1 MTPINASL
9 FTRLLNLNTG
19 NTPLEDFFTEIVA
32 FFLDSNA
39 DLLVDFLKNLKV
51 LDSIEYCNTCV
62 STQQTYS
69 PLKHHKSSSRPD
81 IVIELVGNR
90 YKDIVFIESKIGSQE
105 GDLQLQRYAEIL
117 DQIQGFRRK
126 FLLFATRDFEPKEK
140 SYVFQNLPNSSVEF
154 YQFRWYQFY
163 QFLRH
168 HRNLAFVSEITLFME
183 EYNMAHNNQFSAIDV
198 IALANFTK
206 SLKMMEEVMWGE
218 VSNKFS
224 QVIGNVKQKST
235 SMTQISNFG
244 RYIMFTFM
252 PTWWCGLGFLL
263 KTPDHIGYPS
273 LGLILEVDPKSPHR
287 PEIIEAMKEIS
298 AKYGWQQYEINN
310 PKAWSRII
318 REKSLQD
325 FLAEED
331 HIVAIQNFFL
341 ESLDELK
348 QIKSEYPSL
357 PWGVIEG
364 SDTASDE

>member
-1 MTPINASL
+1 MTLINVSL

-19 NTPLEDFFTEIVA
+19 SIPLEDFFTEIVA
-32 FFLDSNA
+32 FLLDYNA
-39 DLLVDFLKNLKV
+39 DLLIDFLKKLNV
-51 LDSIEYCNTCV
+51 LDSSEYLDAYV

-69 PLKHHKSSSRPD
+69 SLKHHKSSSRPD
-81 IVIELVGNR
+81 IVIELIGSKS
-90 YKDIVFIESKIGSQE
+90 KDIIFIESKIGSQE
-105 GDLQLQRYAEIL
+105 GELQLQRYAEIL
-117 DQIQGFRRK
+117 NEIQGFRKK
-126 FLLFATRDFEPKEK
+126 FLLFGTRDFEPKEK

-163 QFLRH
+163 QFLRP
-168 HRNLAFVSEITLFME
+168 RRDLAIVSEIILFME
-183 EYNMAHNNQFSAIDV
+183 EHNMAHNNQFSAIDV
-198 IALANFTK
+198 IVLANFTK

-224 QVIGNVKQKST
+224 QVLGSVKQKST

-244 RYIMFTFM
+244 RYIMFTHM

-273 LGLILEVDPKSPHR
+273 VGLILEVDPKSPHR

-331 HIVAIQNFFL
+331 HIMAIQKFFL

-348 QIKSEYPSL
+348 QIKSDYPSL
-357 PWGVIEG
+357 PWGVVEG
-364 SDTASDE
+364 SDDE